1 MNQEPIRVT
10 WIEQAHVTPPNE
22 IFEHPTKEDWD
33 VYNKMVQESKTRKY
47 GNIIDFTTSI
57 FGITKAIIDSG
68 DNKIVK
74 ININKLTVVHK
85 KKKK

>member
-1 MNQEPIRVT
+1 MLQEPIRVT
-10 WIEQAHVTPPNE
+10 WIEQIHVTPPNE
-22 IFEHPTKEDWD
+22 YCENPTKEDWD
-33 VYNKMVQESKTRKY
+33 IYAKMVQESKTRKY

-74 ININKLTVVHK
+74 VNINKLTVIHK